1 MKNKIINIFVGFGV
15 LIVIYILNI
24 GEITYNNNKECRE

>member
-15 LIVIYILNI
+15 LIVIYIFNI
-24 GEITYNNNKECRE
+24 GEITYNNKECRE

>member
-24 GEITYNNNKECRE
+24 GEITYNNRGKN